1 MLMLVCETQTHPYT
15 VEIGAGNP
23 NLALVNGVPIYNT
36 HVLSPICCFLAS
48 KKHVV
53 QLKLM

>member
-1 MLMLVCETQTHPYT
+1 MLMLVCETQTDPYT

-36 HVLSPICCFLAS
+36 HVLYEFYRQYVAS
-48 KKHVV
+48 
-53 QLKLM
+53 